1 MFEGTR
7 RPTAHRQSRRRIARA
22 AEQACG
28 ILAPYLGS
36 RPEPL
41 EPRLLLA
48 HDPVI
53 ELRFNEAIDSQT
65 VTDSASAGGVVTG
78 TFAGDIL
85 ASPPVNS
92 GQWFQV
98 THTRNSTTGAVRTYV
113 NGVLVSTAV
122 SQAGDKGAE
131 FSSIG
136 ATTDVN
142 NDLTTIEGYNYFN
155 GDLDQV
161 EIF

>member
-85 ASPPVNS
+85 PEIRNTNPSP
-92 GQWFQV
+92 
-98 THTRNSTTGAVRTYV
+98 
-113 NGVLVSTAV
+113 
-122 SQAGDKGAE
+122 AGGNYIHFEGDGLYKGA
-131 FSSIG
+131 G
-136 ATTDVN
+136 GRV
-142 NDLTTIEGYNYFN
+142 DLSAM
-155 GDLDQV
+155 LDP
-161 EIF
+161 ILGRSGSLSYYI